1 MAARCRRCCCRS
13 SWAWEGASVQG
24 QYWSWVA
31 LPDVVGSIRHAMA
44 TESLAGPLNVVSPR
58 PATNAEFTKAL
69 AKVLHRPA
77 VFPMPAAAARLALG
91 EMADELLLA
100 SARVVPRKLESS
112 GYAFQFRDLE
122 AALRAA
128 LT

>member
-1 MAARCRRCCCRS
+1 VIGGIRYVLATAA
-13 SWAWEGASVQG
+13 
-24 QYWSWVA
+24 
-31 LPDVVGSIRHAMA
+31 LN
-44 TESLAGPLNVVSPR
+44 GPVNVVAPS
-58 PATNAEFTKAL
+58 PATNAEFTKTL

-77 VFPMPAAAARLALG
+77 VFPMPAAVARLVLG

-122 AALRAA
+122 AALRNA
-128 LT
+128 LRIAV